1 MSNTSAVLRRK
12 ITAAGDLRSVVR
24 AMKGIAASNIG
35 RCDQSV
41 SSTKEYFRAVELGLG
56 ACLREKD
63 AADWVLERK
72 GTSAVNR
79 VGAVIIGTDQGLVGQ
94 FNDVVAEDA
103 MKTFATFPSPPE
115 VWVVG
120 ERLDNLLTDAGLSPK
135 ALLNAPNSVEAVIP
149 LVGRILVESMSPHGQ
164 GELSDLHLFYNR
176 PTAGSLYAPVHQRL
190 LPLDEIWRTDMTGHS
205 WPDGRL
211 PEVLGGNASLR
222 DLISEYLFIA
232 IFRAC
237 TESLASENASRLAAM
252 SRADKNIGELLED
265 LTGQSHRF
273 RQGGIDEELF
283 DVITGFEALSAGVR
297 K

>member
-1 MSNTSAVLRRK
+1 MSNTSAALRRQ
-12 ITAAGDLRSVVR
+12 INAAGDLQSVVR

-35 RCDQSV
+35 RCEKSV
-41 SSTKEYFRAVELGLG
+41 SATKEYFRAVELGLG
-56 ACLREKD
+56 ACFREKG

-72 GTSAVNR
+72 GRSAVSR

-103 MKTFATFPSPPE
+103 MKTLASLPVPPE

-120 ERLDNLLTDAGLSPK
+120 ERLDTLLTDAGLSPK
-135 ALLNAPNSVEAVIP
+135 ALLNAPNSVAAVTP
-149 LVGRILVESMSPHGQ
+149 LVGRILVESISPQDQ
-164 GELSDLHLFYNR
+164 GERTELHLFYNR
-176 PTAGSLYAPVHQRL
+176 PTAGAMFAPVHQRL
-190 LPLDEIWRTDMTGHS
+190 LPLDEIWRNDMMRHA
-205 WPDGRL
+205 WPAGKL
-211 PEVLGGNASLR
+211 PEVLGGDASLR
-222 DLISEYLFIA
+222 DLISEYLFIS

-237 TESLASENASRLAAM
+237 AESLASENVSRLAAM
-252 SRADKNIGELLED
+252 DRADQNIGELLED

-283 DVITGFEALSAGVR
+283 DVISGFEALNAGV